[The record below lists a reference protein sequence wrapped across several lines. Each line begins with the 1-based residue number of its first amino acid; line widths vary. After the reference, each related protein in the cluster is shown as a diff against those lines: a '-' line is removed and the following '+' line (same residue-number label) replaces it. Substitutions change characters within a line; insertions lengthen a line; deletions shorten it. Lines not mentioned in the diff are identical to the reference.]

1 MVKKGPPVQQWLHK
15 GSKQPRKERAN
26 FEVNETREKLMSS
39 NCIKTVF
46 FNYALQS
53 KWNLQIRGRLR
64 GRCRL
69 QESNNRS
76 SVSKTIYYAQFQS
89 YDMCSS
95 ASRLMGR
102 LGKVDRHGGSTV
114 SQIPLQDSVHLL
126 CTQHYTS
133 ICMNPRYSG
142 IRNWCHRNGTYM

>member
-1 MVKKGPPVQQWLHK
+1 MKHAKNWWVV
-15 GSKQPRKERAN
+15 
-26 FEVNETREKLMSS
+26 
-39 NCIKTVF
+39 TVLKPCSLIMHYSRSGTF
-46 FNYALQS
+46 RL
-53 KWNLQIRGRLR
+53 GGCLR

-102 LGKVDRHGGSTV
+102 LGKVDTHGGSTV
-114 SQIPLQDSVHLL
+114 SQIPLQDSVHLP
-126 CTQHYTS
+126 S
-133 ICMNPRYSG
+133 ITRAFVWNHGILAYGIDVTGMGPTCSG
-142 IRNWCHRNGTYM
+142 TFINFKSKINKTLWERTLRHRVLG